1 MSRFHSLKIQNIQA
15 LGSSAVQIS
24 FEVPKA
30 LKDQFKFKAGQYLS
44 FKHELSGQE
53 VRRDYS
59 ICSSPTENKLQIGVK
74 QVKDGFF
81 SVFANQ
87 ELKEGD
93 TLQAMEPQGRF
104 IYDNITDIN
113 TNKVAIAAGSG
124 ITPVLSI
131 IKHSLANEKD
141 SKFLLIYGNKTQGE
155 AMFLEDI
162 KALEAAYPERL
173 SVEFVFS
180 QEQVGDYRFGRI
192 DRSIINFFLKNKYKE
207 TKQDL
212 FFICGPG
219 DFIEQTKET
228 LLANEISENKI
239 RYELFTSSST
249 EAEVIVGDGTTEIT
263 VVLDDEE
270 TTFNM
275 SQDKLILDA
284 ALDEDLDA
292 PYSCRGGIC
301 STCMAIVTEGEAKM
315 RKNEI
320 LTDNEVAK
328 GYILT
333 CQAQPITPTITVN
346 YDDI

>member
-1 MSRFHSLKIQNIQA
+1 MSRFHSLKVENIKR
-15 LGSSAVQIS
+15 LSPSSVQIS
-24 FEVPKA
+24 FEIPA
-30 LKDQFKFKAGQYLS
+30 ELKDNFKFKAGQYLS
-44 FKHELSGQE
+44 FKHELSGHE
-53 VRRDYS
+53 LRRDYS
-59 ICSSPTENKLQIGVK
+59 ICSSPAEDKLQIGVK
-74 QVKDGFF
+74 QVEDGFF

-93 TLQAMEPQGRF
+93 VLQVMEPHGRF
-104 IYDNITDIN
+104 IYDNITDVN

-131 IKHSLANEKD
+131 IKHSLTNEKD
-141 SKFLLIYGNKTQGE
+141 SKFLLIYGNRTQE
-155 AMFLEDI
+155 ETMFLEDI

-207 TKQDL
+207 TKHDL

-219 DFIEQTKET
+219 DLIEQTKET

-239 RYELFTSSST
+239 RYELFSST
-249 EAEVIVGDGTTEIT
+249 SAEAEVIVGDGTTEIT

-270 TTFNM
+270 TTFTM
-275 SQDKLILDA
+275 SQDNLILDA

-315 RKNEI
+315 RKNDI
-320 LTDNEVAK
+320 LTDGEVAK